1 MKILW
6 NSSILLLQLNAI
18 LIEFSLLRVRSSC
31 WAYQSPHHQTNTGN
45 SKQKETSMRAWTCH
59 GRNQRDMV
67 DRLRQAGIV
76 RSDAVAAVM
85 TLVDRRYYVPRA
97 TTATAITNPLLGVAT
112 LDPPPYQDSPIPIGL
127 GQTISAPHMHAH
139 ALEELLP
146 YLVTPAA
153 SSTASSSVTVTSD
166 GTTSTA
172 TAPSLANNDTPPLKL
187 LDVGCGSGYLTACLG
202 RWLKPRDDTNST
214 NATESSS
221 SSTAAAATATS
232 ILGRR
237 GRVFG
242 IDIQRHLVEMTR
254 TNIMSNDA
262 DLLRAHGDNEP
273 PVVTLATANGWEGLP
288 NEAPFDAI
296 HVGASAATI
305 PTQLVAQ
312 LKVGGVMIVPIGPAH
327 GSQALYKIER
337 LHNRQNNSTTDSS
350 KAESKDEMPD
360 ASLQQQEDEIQSTT
374 LTFDATEYRITQLLG
389 VRYVPLIEQPPAS

>member
-1 MKILW
+1 
-6 NSSILLLQLNAI
+6 
-18 LIEFSLLRVRSSC
+18 
-31 WAYQSPHHQTNTGN
+31 
-45 SKQKETSMRAWTCH
+45 MRAWTCH